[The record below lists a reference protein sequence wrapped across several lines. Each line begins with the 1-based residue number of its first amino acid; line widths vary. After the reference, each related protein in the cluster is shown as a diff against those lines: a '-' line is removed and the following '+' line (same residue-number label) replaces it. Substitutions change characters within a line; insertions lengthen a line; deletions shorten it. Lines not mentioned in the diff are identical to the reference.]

1 MVKISS
7 VGIKDVF
14 SGHTVKRNR
23 SFSRLFKQLIKNPY
37 IQSAIPWLVPISII
51 VIWQLLSSFGVIP
64 NRILPAPLAV
74 GAAAIKLG
82 ASGELFRNIGIS
94 AARAISGFLLG
105 GSIGFS
111 LGLINGIWPIAEKL
125 IDTSIQMLRNI
136 PNLALI
142 PLVILWFGIGDEARL
157 FLVSLGVMF
166 PIYLNTFHGIRS
178 VDSGLIEMGRIYG
191 LNAWGLFW
199 RIILPGAMSSILV
212 GVRFS
217 LGIMWLTLIVAETI
231 AADSGI
237 GYMAMNA
244 REFMQT
250 DVVVL
255 SILLY
260 ACFGKLADVIA
271 KSLERYWLQWNPG
284 YFKN

>member
-1 MVKISS
+1 MSKHKFKS
-7 VGIKDVF
+7 KF
-14 SGHTVKRNR
+14 FNNR
-23 SFSRLFKQLIKNPY
+23 H
-37 IQSAIPWLVPISII
+37 IQPLIPWAVPILII
-51 VIWQLLSSFGVIP
+51 VVWQLLSSIGLIP
-64 NRILPAPLAV
+64 ARILPAPLGV
-74 GAAAIKLG
+74 VDAAIRL
-82 ASGELFRNIGIS
+82 ASTGELFVNIGIS
-94 AARAISGFLLG
+94 AARAITGFLIG
-105 GSIGFS
+105 GTIGFS
-111 LGLINGIWPIAEKL
+111 LGLLNGLSPISEKL
-125 IDTSIQMLRNI
+125 LDTSIQMLRNI

-178 VDSGLIEMGRIYG
+178 VDPGLIEMGKVYG
-191 LNAWGLFW
+191 LNPWGLFW
-199 RIILPGAMSSILV
+199 RIILPGALSSILV

-255 SILLY
+255 SILMY
-260 ACFGKLADVIA
+260 ALFGKLADAIA
-271 KSLERYWLQWNPG
+271 RSLENYWLQWHPN
-284 YFKN
+284 YQTA

>member
-1 MVKISS
+1 MTLALKLKSN
-7 VGIKDVF
+7 F
-14 SGHTVKRNR
+14 WHNR
-23 SFSRLFKQLIKNPY
+23 HVQTI
-37 IQSAIPWLVPISII
+37 IPWGVPVLILV
-51 VIWQLLSSFGVIP
+51 VWQLLSTIGVIP
-64 NRILPAPLAV
+64 ARILPAPLGVV
-74 GAAAIKLG
+74 GAAIQLAK
-82 ASGELFRNIGIS
+82 SGELFRNISIS
-94 AARAISGFLLG
+94 AIRAISGFIVG
-105 GSIGFS
+105 GSIGFT
-111 LGLINGIWPIAEKL
+111 LGLLNGISPVAEKL
-125 IDTSIQMLRNI
+125 LDTSLQMLRNI

-178 VDSGLIEMGRIYG
+178 VDPGLIEMGRVYG
-191 LNAWGLFW
+191 LNPWALFW

-260 ACFGKLADVIA
+260 ALFGKLADVVA
-271 KSLERYWLQWNPG
+271 RALERYWLQWHPSYQNV
-284 YFKN
+284 

>member
-1 MVKISS
+1 MVMKLSS
-7 VGIKDVF
+7 TDF
-14 SGHTVKRNR
+14 SSKYSTKKNKFH
-23 SFSRLFKQLIKNPY
+23 FKLIKNRY
-37 IQSAIPWLVPISII
+37 FQSFIPWVVPITII
-51 VIWQLLSSFGVIP
+51 ISWQFLSSIGVIP
-64 NRILPAPLAV
+64 IRILPAPSAV
-74 GAAAIKLG
+74 VAATIKL
-82 ASGELFRNIGIS
+82 AQTGELFRNIGIS
-94 AARAISGFLLG
+94 SLRAISGFLLG

-111 LGLINGIWPIAEKL
+111 LGLLNGISPIAEKL
-125 IDTSIQMLRNI
+125 LDTSLQMLRNI

-178 VDSGLIEMGRIYG
+178 VDRGLIEMGKIYG
-191 LNAWGLFW
+191 LNTWGLFW

-237 GYMAMNA
+237 GYMATNA

-255 SILLY
+255 SIVIY
-260 ACFGKLADVIA
+260 ALFGKLADIVA
-271 KSLERYWLQWNPG
+271 KALENYWLQWNPSYLKG
-284 YFKN
+284 

>member
-1 MVKISS
+1 MKIYSANETLRPK
-7 VGIKDVF
+7 GRKPKF
-14 SGHTVKRNR
+14 SQSDFLNNR
-23 SFSRLFKQLIKNPY
+23 S
-37 IQSAIPWLVPISII
+37 IQAIIPWIVPVSILVF
-51 VIWQLLSSFGVIP
+51 WQLFSSIGLIP
-64 NRILPAPLAV
+64 TRILPSPLGV
-74 GAAAIKLG
+74 FSAAIKL
-82 ASGELFRNIGIS
+82 SQTGELFRNITIS
-94 AARAISGFLLG
+94 ATRAISGFVLG
-105 GSIGFS
+105 GLIGFS
-111 LGLINGIWPIAEKL
+111 LGLINGISPIAEKL
-125 IDTSIQMLRNI
+125 LDTSIQMLRNI

-178 VDSGLIEMGRIYG
+178 VDAGLIEMGRIYG
-191 LNAWGLFW
+191 LSAWGLFW
-199 RIILPGAMSSILV
+199 RVILPGAMSSILV

-260 ACFGKLADVIA
+260 ALFGKLADIIA
-271 KSLERYWLQWNPG
+271 RRLEKHWLQWNPN
-284 YFKN
+284 YAKA

>member
-1 MVKISS
+1 MKSISS
-7 VGIKDVF
+7 SSAHF
-14 SGHTVKRNR
+14 SSK
-23 SFSRLFKQLIKNPY
+23 SKMKKSKFYKQLLKNRY
-37 IQSAIPWLVPISII
+37 IQSFIPWVVPFTIILV
-51 VIWQLLSSFGVIP
+51 WQLLSSLGIIP
-64 NRILPAPLAV
+64 TRILPAPFSV
-74 GAAAIKLG
+74 VKAAINL
-82 ASGELFRNIGIS
+82 AQTGELFRNIGIS
-94 AARAISGFLLG
+94 AARAISGFIVG
-105 GSIGFS
+105 GSIGFT
-111 LGLINGIWPIAEKL
+111 LGLINGISPIAEKL
-125 IDTSIQMLRNI
+125 LDTSIQMLRNI

-166 PIYLNTFHGIRS
+166 PLYINTFHGIRN
-178 VDSGLIEMGRIYG
+178 VDQGLIEMGKIYG
-191 LNAWGLFW
+191 LNTWGLFW
-199 RIILPGAMSSILV
+199 RIILPGALSSILV

-260 ACFGKLADVIA
+260 AMFGKLADVIA
-271 KSLERYWLQWNPG
+271 RSLESYWLQWNPN
-284 YFKN
+284 YAK

>member
-1 MVKISS
+1 MKTYSAEPLRRKGKKPKFPQFPQS
-7 VGIKDVF
+7 DF
-14 SGHTVKRNR
+14 LNNR
-23 SFSRLFKQLIKNPY
+23 S
-37 IQSAIPWLVPISII
+37 IQALIPWIVPVSILVFWQFFSSIG
-51 VIWQLLSSFGVIP
+51 LIP
-64 NRILPAPLAV
+64 TRILPSPLGV
-74 GAAAIKLG
+74 LDAAIRL
-82 ASGELFRNIGIS
+82 AQTGELFRNIAIS

-105 GSIGFS
+105 GLIGFN
-111 LGLINGIWPIAEKL
+111 LGLINGISPIAEKL
-125 IDTSIQMLRNI
+125 LDTSIQMLRNI

-178 VDSGLIEMGRIYG
+178 VDAGLIEMGRIYG
-191 LNAWGLFW
+191 LSAWGLFW
-199 RIILPGAMSSILV
+199 RVILPGAMSSILV

-260 ACFGKLADVIA
+260 ALFGKLADIIA
-271 KSLERYWLQWNPG
+271 RKLEQHWLQWNPNYAKG
-284 YFKN
+284 

>member
-1 MVKISS
+1 MKVTSS
-7 VGIKDVF
+7 TSNNFAARQTMKKQKLKYQF
-14 SGHTVKRNR
+14 LKNR
-23 SFSRLFKQLIKNPY
+23 QV
-37 IQSAIPWLVPISII
+37 QSLIPWLVPLSII
-51 VIWQLLSSFGVIP
+51 LIWQLLSSIGFIP
-64 NRILPAPLAV
+64 TRILPAPLSV
-74 GAAAIKLG
+74 LGAAIHLAQT
-82 ASGELFRNIGIS
+82 GELFKNIGIS
-94 AARAISGFLLG
+94 AARAISGFLVG
-105 GSIGFS
+105 GSIGFT
-111 LGLINGIWPIAEKL
+111 LGLVNGISPIAEKL
-125 IDTSIQMLRNI
+125 LDTSIQMLRNI

-178 VDSGLIEMGRIYG
+178 VDPGLIEMGKVYG
-191 LNAWGLFW
+191 LNTWGLFW
-199 RIILPGAMSSILV
+199 RIILPGALSSILV

-260 ACFGKLADVIA
+260 ALFGKLADVIA
-271 KSLERYWLQWNPG
+271 RSLESYWLQWNPSYLKG
-284 YFKN
+284 

>member
-1 MVKISS
+1 MKIISS
-7 VGIKDVF
+7 TQNQLPSNQTIKKQKIK
-14 SGHTVKRNR
+14 SKILKNR
-23 SFSRLFKQLIKNPY
+23 QFQSFL
-37 IQSAIPWLVPISII
+37 PWLVPILII
-51 VIWQLLSSFGVIP
+51 VFWQLFSSIGLIP
-64 NRILPAPLAV
+64 TRILPSPLSVV
-74 GAAAIKLG
+74 GAAINLAKT
-82 ASGELFRNIGIS
+82 GELFRNISIS
-94 AARAISGFLLG
+94 ATRAISGFLLG
-105 GSIGFS
+105 GSIGFL
-111 LGLINGIWPIAEKL
+111 LGLLNGSSRTAEKL
-125 IDTSIQMLRNI
+125 LDTSIQMLRNI

-178 VDSGLIEMGRIYG
+178 VDPGLIEMGKVYG
-191 LNAWGLFW
+191 LSRWGLFW
-199 RIILPGAMSSILV
+199 RIILPGALSSILV

-260 ACFGKLADVIA
+260 ALFGKLADVIA
-271 KSLERYWLQWNPG
+271 RGLENYWLQWNPN
-284 YFKN
+284 YSKS

>member
-1 MVKISS
+1 MSKRKFKFKFRKLRFNNSPI
-7 VGIKDVF
+7 
-14 SGHTVKRNR
+14 HT
-23 SFSRLFKQLIKNPY
+23 
-37 IQSAIPWLVPISII
+37 LVPWVVPVLILLL
-51 VIWQLLSSFGVIP
+51 WQLLSSIGWIPTRVLPSPLGV
-64 NRILPAPLAV
+64 V
-74 GAAAIKLG
+74 SAAIQLTKT
-82 ASGELFRNIGIS
+82 GELFVHIGIS
-94 AARAISGFLLG
+94 AKRAITGFLLG
-105 GSIGFS
+105 GSIGFT
-111 LGLINGIWPIAEKL
+111 LGLVNGVSRVAEKL
-125 IDTSIQMLRNI
+125 LDTSIQMIRNI

-178 VDSGLIEMGRIYG
+178 VDPGLIEMGNVYG
-191 LNAWGLFW
+191 LNTWLMFW
-199 RIILPGAMSSILV
+199 KVILPGAMASILV
-212 GVRFS
+212 GVRYA

-250 DVVVL
+250 DIVVL

-260 ACFGKLADVIA
+260 ALFGKMADAIA
-271 KSLERYWLQWNPG
+271 RSLEKAWLQWNPN
-284 YFKN
+284 Y

>member
-1 MVKISS
+1 
-7 VGIKDVF
+7 
-14 SGHTVKRNR
+14 
-23 SFSRLFKQLIKNPY
+23 
-37 IQSAIPWLVPISII
+37 
-51 VIWQLLSSFGVIP
+51 
-64 NRILPAPLAV
+64 
-74 GAAAIKLG
+74 
-82 ASGELFRNIGIS
+82 
-94 AARAISGFLLG
+94 
-105 GSIGFS
+105 
-111 LGLINGIWPIAEKL
+111 
-125 IDTSIQMLRNI
+125 
-136 PNLALI
+136 
-142 PLVILWFGIGDEARL
+142 
-157 FLVSLGVMF
+157 MF

-178 VDSGLIEMGRIYG
+178 VDPGLIEMGKIYG

-284 YFKN
+284 YFKT

>member
-1 MVKISS
+1 MKLSS
-7 VGIKDVF
+7 STDF
-14 SGHTVKRNR
+14 SSKYLQKKNKFYFNFFKNR
-23 SFSRLFKQLIKNPY
+23 YLQSF
-37 IQSAIPWLVPISII
+37 IPWFVPITII
-51 VIWQLLSSFGVIP
+51 ITWQFLSSIGFIP
-64 NRILPAPLAV
+64 TRILPAPLAV
-74 GAAAIKLG
+74 VGATIKL
-82 ASGELFRNIGIS
+82 AQTGELFRNIGIS
-94 AARAISGFLLG
+94 SLRAISGFVLG
-105 GSIGFS
+105 GGIGFS
-111 LGLINGIWPIAEKL
+111 LGLLNGISPIAEKL
-125 IDTSIQMLRNI
+125 LDTSLQMLRNI

-178 VDSGLIEMGRIYG
+178 VDAGLIEMGKIYG
-191 LNAWGLFW
+191 LNTWGLFW

-255 SILLY
+255 SILIY
-260 ACFGKLADVIA
+260 ALFGKLADVVA
-271 KSLERYWLQWNPG
+271 RALENYWLQWNPNYLKG
-284 YFKN
+284 

>member
-1 MVKISS
+1 MKLSS
-7 VGIKDVF
+7 PGF
-14 SGHTVKRNR
+14 S
-23 SFSRLFKQLIKNPY
+23 SPDFSSKYTMRKNKFQKFIKNPY
-37 IQSAIPWLVPISII
+37 FQSFIPWVVPITII
-51 VIWQLLSSFGVIP
+51 IFWQFLSSIGVIP
-64 NRILPAPLAV
+64 IRILPAPLAV
-74 GAAAIKLG
+74 VSAAIKLTQT
-82 ASGELFRNIGIS
+82 GELFRNIGIS
-94 AARAISGFLLG
+94 AIRAISGFLVG
-105 GSIGFS
+105 GSIGFT
-111 LGLINGIWPIAEKL
+111 LGLLNGISPIAEKL
-125 IDTSIQMLRNI
+125 LDTSLQMLRNI

-178 VDSGLIEMGRIYG
+178 VDRGLIEMGKIYG
-191 LNAWGLFW
+191 LNTWGLFW
-199 RIILPGAMSSILV
+199 RIILPGSMSSILV

-237 GYMAMNA
+237 GYMATNA

-255 SILLY
+255 SIVIY
-260 ACFGKLADVIA
+260 ALFGKLADIVA
-271 KSLERYWLQWNPG
+271 KALENYWLQWNPS
-284 YFKN
+284 YLKS

>member
-1 MVKISS
+1 
-7 VGIKDVF
+7 
-14 SGHTVKRNR
+14 
-23 SFSRLFKQLIKNPY
+23 
-37 IQSAIPWLVPISII
+37 
-51 VIWQLLSSFGVIP
+51 
-64 NRILPAPLAV
+64 
-74 GAAAIKLG
+74 
-82 ASGELFRNIGIS
+82 
-94 AARAISGFLLG
+94 
-105 GSIGFS
+105 
-111 LGLINGIWPIAEKL
+111 
-125 IDTSIQMLRNI
+125 MLRNI

-166 PIYLNTFHGIRS
+166 PIYLNTFHGIKS
-178 VDSGLIEMGRIYG
+178 VDLGLIEMGKVYG

-212 GVRFS
+212 GVRYS

-260 ACFGKLADVIA
+260 ALFGKLADAIA
-271 KSLERYWLQWNPG
+271 RTLESYLLQWHPS
-284 YFKN
+284 YQKVKT

>member
-1 MVKISS
+1 MKIYSANEALRPK
-7 VGIKDVF
+7 GRKPKF
-14 SGHTVKRNR
+14 SQSDFLNNR
-23 SFSRLFKQLIKNPY
+23 S
-37 IQSAIPWLVPISII
+37 IQAIIPWIVPVSILVF
-51 VIWQLLSSFGVIP
+51 WQLFSSIGLIP
-64 NRILPAPLAV
+64 TRILPSPLGV
-74 GAAAIKLG
+74 FSAAIKL
-82 ASGELFRNIGIS
+82 SQTGELFRNITIS
-94 AARAISGFLLG
+94 ATRAISGFVLG
-105 GSIGFS
+105 GLIGFS
-111 LGLINGIWPIAEKL
+111 LGLINGISPIAEKL
-125 IDTSIQMLRNI
+125 LDTSIQMLRNI

-178 VDSGLIEMGRIYG
+178 VDAGLIEMGRIYG
-191 LNAWGLFW
+191 LSAWGLFW
-199 RIILPGAMSSILV
+199 RVILPGAMSSILV

-260 ACFGKLADVIA
+260 ALFGKLADIIA
-271 KSLERYWLQWNPG
+271 RRLEKHWLQWNPNYAKG
-284 YFKN
+284 

>member
-1 MVKISS
+1 MKLSS
-7 VGIKDVF
+7 LGF
-14 SGHTVKRNR
+14 S
-23 SFSRLFKQLIKNPY
+23 SPDFSSKYTMRKNKFQKFIKNPY
-37 IQSAIPWLVPISII
+37 FQSFIPWLIPITII
-51 VIWQLLSSFGVIP
+51 IFWQFLSSIGVIP
-64 NRILPAPLAV
+64 IRILPAHLAV
-74 GAAAIKLG
+74 VSAAVKLTQT
-82 ASGELFRNIGIS
+82 GELFRNIGIS
-94 AARAISGFLLG
+94 AIRAISGFLVG

-111 LGLINGIWPIAEKL
+111 LGLLNGVSPIAEKL
-125 IDTSIQMLRNI
+125 LDTSLQMLRNI

-178 VDSGLIEMGRIYG
+178 VDHGLIEMGKIYG
-191 LNAWGLFW
+191 LNTWGLFW

-237 GYMAMNA
+237 GYMATNA

-255 SILLY
+255 SILIY
-260 ACFGKLADVIA
+260 AMFGKLADVVA
-271 KSLERYWLQWNPG
+271 RALENYWLQWNPSYLKG
-284 YFKN
+284 